1 MAKPT
6 GIHRGR
12 KTSPIRNT
20 ARRIVGKP
28 TTQYRVILLLR
39 VELVISMWLMV
50 VCQHGFNVRRT
61 LAISGSRP

>member
-1 MAKPT
+1 
-6 GIHRGR
+6 
-12 KTSPIRNT
+12 
-20 ARRIVGKP
+20 VGKP